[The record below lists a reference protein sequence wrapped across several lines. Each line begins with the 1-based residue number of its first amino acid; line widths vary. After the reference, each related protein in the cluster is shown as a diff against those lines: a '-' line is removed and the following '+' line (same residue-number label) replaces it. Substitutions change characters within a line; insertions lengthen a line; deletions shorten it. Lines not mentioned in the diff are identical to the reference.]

1 MALKRVTIQNIA
13 DACGLSRNTVSKI
26 FNNRGEVPETT
37 RQLVLNKAQELG
49 YFQPM
54 DETMLNRPVEQN
66 KCILVLSQR
75 NPMNH
80 SFGSLFVTAF
90 TNQVSRAGYTVK
102 MYEVTAEEL
111 AQCALPPNTS
121 IDSIAGILGIE
132 LFDYDFWNTVCGLKL
147 PTIIVDGYA
156 YIYQKPMPCDLIS
169 MENVSSTRILTH
181 RLIQAGAEKLGFV
194 GDINHCNS
202 FYERWNGFQLALNEA
217 GLPLDRDL
225 CIMPKNSS
233 PYYDPDWIDDQL
245 KRLPALPDAFVCVN
259 DYHAIHIMAGLK
271 RRGLQIPRD
280 VMITGFD
287 SSPESAIVEPALT
300 TSAIPGTDMGKI
312 AADLLIDRIGN
323 PAKPFC
329 ATYVSTVPQF
339 RGSIRQTAEC

>member
-26 FNNRGEVPETT
+26 FNNRGEVPEAT
-37 RQLVLNKAQELG
+37 RQLVLSKAQELG
-49 YFQPM
+49 YFQPV
-54 DETMLNRPVEQN
+54 DDSLIRPADQN

-111 AQCALPPNTS
+111 SQCTLPPHTS
-121 IDSIAGILGIE
+121 KENITGILGIE
-132 LFDYDFWNTVCGLKL
+132 LFDYDFWNTVCNLKL

-156 YIYQKPMPCDLIS
+156 QINQKPMICDLIS
-169 MENVSSTRILTH
+169 MENVSSTRILTN
-181 RLIQAGAEKLGFV
+181 RLIQAGARKLAFV
-194 GDINHCNS
+194 GDIHHCNS
-202 FYERWNGFQLALNEA
+202 FYERWSGFQLALREA
-217 GLPLDRDL
+217 KLTLETDQ
-225 CIMPKNSS
+225 CILEKNNS
-233 PYYDPDWIDDQL
+233 PYYDPDWIDQQL
-245 KRLPALPDAFVCVN
+245 NRLPSLPDAFVCVN

-271 RRGLQIPRD
+271 RRGLTIPKD
-280 VMITGFD
+280 VMVTGFD
-287 SSPESAIVEPALT
+287 SSPESTIVEPALT
-300 TSAIPGTDMGKI
+300 TSSIPGTDMGKI

-339 RGSIRQTAEC
+339 RGSVR